1 MPYRPNSQKPTNL
14 PYTKH
19 SSDSDAA
26 ADIGGPT
33 TEFIA
38 GGALNL
44 GDAVCV
50 TAADTVNKSTV
61 AGDIVNYVG
70 IVVGGARLANY
81 VNTEKNK
88 YGVIQAAATGERV
101 IVQTRGIAYV
111 LTAAAYAVG
120 TALVPSG
127 AVAGRMITNVGVRG
141 TALLIEATAGAG
153 AAGKAILF

>member
-33 TEFIA
+33 IEFIA

-44 GDAVCV
+44 GDAVCL

-70 IVVGGARLANY
+70 IVVGGAQLKNY

-88 YGVIQAAATGERV
+88 YGVIPAANVNERV
-101 IVQTRGIAYV
+101 IVQIRGVAYV

-120 TALVPSG
+120 TSLVPSG
-127 AVAGRMITNVGVRG
+127 AVAGRMITNAGVRG
-141 TALLIEATAGAG
+141 NAILIEATGAAG
-153 AAGKAILF
+153 AAGKAILL